1 MPEIAVPD
9 NPKTGVNKACRYE
22 PDLNRTYQEMAAHYG
37 VAVVPARPRK
47 PRDKAKVEA
56 GVLLVERWILAALR
70 KRKFFNLP
78 ELDESIA
85 ELLER
90 LNHRPFRKR
99 EGSRRTLFE
108 TLDQPALRPLPAER
122 YQYGEWCTA
131 RVNIDYHIE
140 FGRHY
145 YSVPYQ
151 LVGQAVELR
160 ASPAT
165 VEIFHRGVRVAS
177 HVRNRVPHD
186 ATTVTEHRPK
196 SHQKYL
202 EWTPSRLV
210 QWAAS
215 VGPAT
220 AGVCQRILDSKPHP
234 ELGFRSCLG
243 IFRLAKQYSTERVEA
258 AARRALALNAC
269 SYQSLKSILERGLD
283 RLPVESAPPSRPP
296 VEHDN
301 IRGADYFDNP
311 NL

>member
-1 MPEIAVPD
+1 
-9 NPKTGVNKACRYE
+9 
-22 PDLNRTYQEMAAHYG
+22 MAAHYG

-78 ELDESIA
+78 ELDESITG
-85 ELLER
+85 LLER
-90 LNHRPFRKR
+90 LNNRPFRKR
-99 EGSRRTLFE
+99 EGTRRTLFE
-108 TLDQPALRPLPAER
+108 TLDKPALRPLPAER
-122 YQYGEWCTA
+122 YQYGEWRTA

-140 FGRHY
+140 FEHHY

-151 LVGQAVELR
+151 LTGQAVELR
-160 ASPAT
+160 ASSAT

-177 HVRNRVPHD
+177 HVRSSVPHD

-220 AGVCQRILDSKPHP
+220 AAAVERILASKPHP
-234 ELGFRSCLG
+234 EMGFRSCLG
-243 IFRLAKQYSTERVEA
+243 ILRLAKQYSTERVEA
-258 AARRALALNAC
+258 AARRGLALNAC

-283 RLPVESAPPSRPP
+283 SLPVEAAPPTRPP

-301 IRGADYFDNP
+301 IRGADYFDNH
-311 NL
+311 NLQ